1 VADHGAAA
9 LLLHDGAVARLL
21 DNRTPATFL
30 DALAT
35 PALDLVDGAA
45 PAAELLAA
53 RARARCRRWSGASR
67 RSGLRRQLLWNAD
80 ASRRR
85 RPGRARL
92 HTGWRLRGYLR
103 RRRRLSLLHRRRR
116 TSTVALAFS
125 TTATPIRVVFGWPG
139 GRRGGCRRL
148 SLLHRRRSWW
158 RRRRL
163 RLLSGRRR
171 AGNGTVIAAI
181 TTSATAAAIF
191 LVALSGGRPGRRSR
205 RLSLLYP
212 RRRRWLTLRGSSVG
226 SATLFTSTPSA
237 ILFRRSRGRSRYCR
251 RLGLLLG
258 WWRTARA
265 TAAVTTL
272 FAALARCPLIR
283 ARSRVWGL
291 YNLDAFALL
300 DLLRRQAGKC
310 HSVEGGE

>member
-1 VADHGAAA
+1 
-9 LLLHDGAVARLL
+9 
-21 DNRTPATFL
+21 
-30 DALAT
+30 
-35 PALDLVDGAA
+35 
-45 PAAELLAA
+45 
-53 RARARCRRWSGASR
+53 
-67 RSGLRRQLLWNAD
+67 
-80 ASRRR
+80 
-85 RPGRARL
+85 
-92 HTGWRLRGYLR
+92 
-103 RRRRLSLLHRRRR
+103 
-116 TSTVALAFS
+116 
-125 TTATPIRVVFGWPG
+125 
-139 GRRGGCRRL
+139 
-148 SLLHRRRSWW
+148 
-158 RRRRL
+158 
-163 RLLSGRRR
+163 LLSGRRR

-272 FAALARCPLIR
+272 FAALAGCLLIG
-283 ARSRVWGL
+283 ARPRVWGL
-291 YNLDAFALL
+291 YNLDAFFLL
-300 DLLRRQAGKC
+300 DLLRRQAGK
-310 HSVEGGE
+310 